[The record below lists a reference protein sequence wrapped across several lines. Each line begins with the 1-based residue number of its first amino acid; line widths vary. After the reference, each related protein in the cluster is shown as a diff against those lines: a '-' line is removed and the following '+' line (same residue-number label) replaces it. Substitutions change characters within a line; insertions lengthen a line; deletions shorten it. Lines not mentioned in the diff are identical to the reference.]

1 MMDDFES
8 LQGFWKLETGTRN
21 GVPDPYE
28 ESGTLFQFTG
38 HRFRQIRTRLSSR
51 FELHPDTEPKGI
63 DFVQVSM
70 RMRSLCIYDLD
81 GDTLR
86 ILRASGKN
94 SRPSSFDEPGC
105 LLQVYSRFKRRINV
119 KRRVRAQIPPAVD
132 LKALG
137 VAYKHGEWVE
147 RK

>member
-8 LQGFWKLETGTRN
+8 LQGFWKLESSTRD

-28 ESGTLFQFTG
+28 ELGTLFQFTG
-38 HRFRQIRTRLSSR
+38 HRFRHIRTQLSSR
-51 FELHPDTEPKGI
+51 FELHPNTEPKGI
-63 DFVQVSM
+63 DFVQVST
-70 RMRSLCIYDLD
+70 RMRRPCIYHLD

-86 ILRASGKN
+86 ILREAGKN
-94 SRPSSFDEPGC
+94 SRPSSFDTVGC

-119 KRRVRAQIPPAVD
+119 KRRVRAQVPAGMS

-137 VAYKHGEWVE
+137 VAYKDGDWVE
-147 RK
+147 RT